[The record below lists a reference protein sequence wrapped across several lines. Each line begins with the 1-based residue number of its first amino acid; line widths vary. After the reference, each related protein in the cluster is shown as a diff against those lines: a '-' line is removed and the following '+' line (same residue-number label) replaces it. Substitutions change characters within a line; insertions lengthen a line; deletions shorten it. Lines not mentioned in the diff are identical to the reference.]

1 MNKPAFP
8 TWSAKDVV
16 QGMSLR
22 DYFAAAALQAI
33 AVESLKESGGNLKL
47 LVKNCYHLADAM
59 MEARDAA

>member
-1 MNKPAFP
+1 MNTPAFP

-22 DYFAAAALQAI
+22 DYFAAAALQGILTANPPLSPHAI
-33 AVESLKESGGNLKL
+33 VDVAYK
-47 LVKNCYHLADAM
+47 YADLM